1 MYTRPHLT
9 GVIKQSSSF
18 NKIEVV
24 EVQIQLIQAIKALRE
39 RTNQIKKTT
48 ITTVAHTV
56 MHNSVFSRKV
66 VATFNDLNE

>member
-1 MYTRPHLT
+1 MYTRPNLT

-18 NKIEVV
+18 NKTEVV

>member
-1 MYTRPHLT
+1 MYTRPNLT